1 MSVFNDFFGRG
12 LCVGDRVV
20 FITPHVGRHTY
31 RSFETGIISRFT
43 NKMVCIKL
51 DNSETV
57 IGTDEFKQLPQQ
69 VIKLE
74 CVCSTQQ

>member
-1 MSVFNDFFGRG
+1 MTVFNDFFGRE
-12 LCVGDRVV
+12 LCVGDKVV
-20 FITPHVGRHTY
+20 FMTPSVGRHHY
-31 RSFETGIISRFT
+31 RSFEVGTISRFT

-69 VIKLE
+69 VIMLE
-74 CVCSTQQ
+74 RVCSTQQ